1 MSINIFLSD
10 KLPEE
15 RNKLLTAISFNKK
28 IDYTNNILSVGMS
41 NFNEINEAYNILKSN
56 NKNIAL
62 LHCVSSY
69 PTVEKDS
76 NLSVIS
82 KLKES

>member
-41 NFNEINEAYNILKSN
+41 AINGKNLYEIWEVKDKVDRSTYNNIDVSR
-56 NKNIAL
+56 NKY
-62 LHCVSSY
+62 C
-69 PTVEKDS
+69 
-76 NLSVIS
+76 LSVLFLYI
-82 KLKES
+82 LPL